1 LVGWRS
7 GSEQSGG
14 GASQLQEKKGLANKA
29 AAKTHEIELEIKI
42 IQPLFMMR
50 RCQVMAEL
58 LEVRW
63 HGRGGLGAVTS
74 AELLARAAISE
85 GKYAQSFPSF
95 GPERR
100 GAPVIAF
107 LRISDEFI
115 RTRTPIDEPDVVVVL
130 DPGLLH
136 AVDVTSGLKKNSKII
151 INSRKSP
158 SELKSQFG
166 YKWPVGAVNATM
178 IAKEAIGVPITNT
191 SMIGALLKVTE
202 AVGLDSVIEQLNER
216 FGARAKGNIEAMK
229 RAYKETVIEE

>member
-1 LVGWRS
+1 
-7 GSEQSGG
+7 
-14 GASQLQEKKGLANKA
+14 
-29 AAKTHEIELEIKI
+29 
-42 IQPLFMMR
+42 
-50 RCQVMAEL
+50 MAEL
-58 LEVRW
+58 LEIRW

-74 AELLARAAISE
+74 AELVARAAINE

-136 AVDVTSGLKKNSKII
+136 AVDVTSGLKKDGKII

-158 SELKSQFG
+158 AELKSEFG
-166 YKWPVGAVNATM
+166 YKWLVAAVNATI
-178 IAKEAIGVPITNT
+178 IAREAIGMPITNT
-191 SMIGALLKVTE
+191 AMIGALLKVAE
-202 AVGLDSVIEQLNER
+202 VVRLDSVVEQLQER
-216 FGARAKGNIEAMK
+216 FGTRAKGNIEAMK
-229 RAYKETVIEE
+229 RAYKETVIKE